1 MLTHSISR
9 RNGTSVRDGAACGA
23 QDIVNCLSDNVQD
36 IITLETVNNP
46 CTVHTVFASQ
56 RSLYLTSTYAQPHQS
71 AIVNVCDIYFKIRCT
86 GYFNKAGV

>member
-1 MLTHSISR
+1 MLKHSISR

-56 RSLYLTSTYAQPHQS
+56 RSLYLTSTYAQPNHS
-71 AIVNVCDIYFKIRCT
+71 AINVCDIYFMIRCT
-86 GYFNKAGV
+86 GYFNNARV

>member
-1 MLTHSISR
+1 MLKHSISR

-46 CTVHTVFASQ
+46 CTVHTVFALQ
-56 RSLYLTSTYAQPHQS
+56 PSLYLTSTYVQLHHS
-71 AIVNVCDIYFKIRCT
+71 AINVCGIYFKIRCT
-86 GYFNKAGV
+86 GYFKKAGV